1 MKKYAKL
8 IKRAIGSVDYW
19 TQLSIREFVRELTG
33 RMDSEGLNRSDLAK
47 KIGSSPSYVTK
58 ILRGDANFT
67 LESMNKLAMAVGGRV
82 KVSITLQ
89 AAKLSV
95 ASQTSH
101 VTWSQIGGPQLRVTE
116 FKAVELPRRLEASNE
131 WEMNPLTSRG
141 TVKAA

>member
-1 MKKYAKL
+1 MEKYAKL
-8 IKRAIGSVDYW
+8 IKRVMGSVDYW
-19 TQLSIREFVRELTG
+19 TQLSIREFVCELTG

-89 AAKLSV
+89 AKQSV
-95 ASQTSH
+95 VSQTSR
-101 VTWSQIGGPQLRVTE
+101 VTWSQVLGPQLRLTE

-131 WEMNPLTSRG
+131 WEISPLTDRG
-141 TVKAA
+141 LVRAA

>member
-1 MKKYAKL
+1 VKNYAKL
-8 IKRAIGSVDYW
+8 IKRAMGSVDYW

-47 KIGSSPSYVTK
+47 KIGSSPSYITK

-89 AAKLSV
+89 AKQSV
-95 ASQTSH
+95 VSQTSH
-101 VTWSQIGGPQLRVTE
+101 VTWSQVAGPQLRRIE

-131 WEMNPLTSRG
+131 WEHNPLVDRG
-141 TVKAA
+141 MVKAA